1 MMTLFDRAR
10 GYVAAMPEAI
20 SGQGGHQ
27 ATFAV
32 AVALIHGFALSD
44 DQAWSILCE
53 YNSRCSPPW
62 RESELRHKLEDA
74 GKLTR
79 HPQPRGHLSGITH
92 RHAVGISLPHVRVYK
107 MAPLFDQKPPE
118 NKATE
123 LSITSKE
130 PEKDAV
136 AVADEPELTAE
147 RLAEAQR
154 IAAELAKLA
163 KHGAFNGADD
173 PEAKFY
179 ATVIRTF
186 GGTYVSVQKPAA
198 DTDECHT
205 PPSMKASP
213 RS

>member
-44 DQAWSILCE
+44 DQAWPIFCE

-62 RESELRHKLEDA
+62 SEPELRHKLADA

-79 HPQPRGHLSGITH
+79 HPHPRGHLSGISH
-92 RHAVGISLPHVRVYK
+92 RHAVGISRPEVRVYK
-107 MAPLFDQKPPE
+107 LAPLFDQKQPE

-123 LSITSKE
+123 VVIPAAKE
-130 PEKDAV
+130 SDTPVPHQQID
-136 AVADEPELTAE
+136 TG
-147 RLAEAQR
+147 EAKR
-154 IAAELAKLA
+154 IAGELGNL
-163 KHGAFNGADD
+163 HRDGAFSGPDD
-173 PEAKFY
+173 PQARFY
-179 ATVIRTF
+179 AQVIHTF
-186 GGTYVSVQKPAA
+186 GGTYMGVAHPMSDRK
-198 DTDECHT
+198 
-205 PPSMKASP
+205 
-213 RS
+213 